1 MHTNTELCI
10 TVIHTGD
17 SKLGKKG
24 MAETDQV
31 SMDCEGLGG
40 LGGTDFK
47 FFKWVLR
54 TPKSSHGWRSVVF
67 QILKPD
73 AQKREWRKQ
82 INISKNSSFRK
93 ITAKIC

>member
-10 TVIHTGD
+10 DLYTVIHTGH

-24 MAETDQV
+24 MAETGQV

-47 FFKWVLR
+47 FFK
-54 TPKSSHGWRSVVF
+54 
-67 QILKPD
+67 
-73 AQKREWRKQ
+73 
-82 INISKNSSFRK
+82 
-93 ITAKIC
+93 

>member
-47 FFKWVLR
+47 FF
-54 TPKSSHGWRSVVF
+54 
-67 QILKPD
+67 
-73 AQKREWRKQ
+73 
-82 INISKNSSFRK
+82 N
-93 ITAKIC
+93 